1 MTDDI
6 IYGQQES
13 EKSLNVILGQQKCV
27 YGEEWVRICEMMS
40 KCLLRKRWKE
50 FFFDT
55 SSYHDMQYLS
65 KPSAC
70 IDIALNTQK

>member
-27 YGEEWVRICEMMS
+27 YGEE
-40 KCLLRKRWKE
+40 
-50 FFFDT
+50 
-55 SSYHDMQYLS
+55 
-65 KPSAC
+65 
-70 IDIALNTQK
+70 